1 MPKLKDYMAS
11 DLAAFFNQDEFA
23 ELHDIDGRQIT
34 AVVDRDVVRDYSRL
48 LERRDGVYVG
58 EIAVFVRSTDLP
70 DRPVKGQHLRL
81 DGELYLVTECAESAG
96 VLEITL
102 EANEA

>member
-1 MPKLKDYMAS
+1 MPKLKDYVAS
-11 DLAAFFNQDEFA
+11 DLATFFNLGEFA
-23 ELHDIDGRQIT
+23 KLHDIDGQQVT
-34 AVVDRDVVRDYSRL
+34 AVVDRDVIKEYARL
-48 LERRDGVYVG
+48 SERRDGVYVG

-81 DGELYLVTECAESAG
+81 DGELYLVSQCAESDG
-96 VLEITL
+96 MLEITL